1 MSLVFPNSLAAK
13 TSNLALSRGAYWFGI
28 VCLGSVFLSLALIQ
42 LDRSSR
48 EPWAAMLA
56 VLAIAAAGT
65 LLARPGG
72 DRLPVIAGATA
83 LALAG
88 STLFAA
94 VLLPNLGGGDAGG
107 QVFLSLVAIA
117 IVFFGAI
124 ACRSRPGVVGIV
136 VASIVAEAPVV
147 VVSLLIDRPLALDL
161 PAAACAAALLAILA
175 LLSFSRRRS
184 RSSEPVLSRAS
195 ADDRRAT
202 EAARAAHSSSALLH
216 DTILN
221 ELAVVAAVAPGPLTQ
236 RAREQMARSLR
247 LVDAGGHARADA
259 PEVASG
265 PAAGARLSGD
275 LAAAVEWAAATG
287 LDVTVVGDVS
297 ALGSLPARSEEA
309 LGLAVRQCLANVVA
323 HSGVG
328 SAELTVIATETELC
342 VMVIDAGVGFAES
355 DAATDRMGIR
365 LSVRGRIAAAGGTVQ
380 VWSSPGA
387 GTAISMSV
395 PR

>member
-94 VLLPNLGGGDAGG
+94 VLLPNLVGDAGG

-275 LAAAVEWAAATG
+275 LAAAVEWAAANG

>member
-147 VVSLLIDRPLALDL
+147 VVSLLIDRPLA
-161 PAAACAAALLAILA
+161 ALLAILA

-275 LAAAVEWAAATG
+275 LAAAVEWAAANG